1 MKHILVIGSLNMDLV
16 VKVEKLPKLGETILG
31 ETLYENPGGK
41 GANQAVAA
49 AKLGGNVSMIG
60 KLGKDNYGEQLLLNL
75 KSNNIKT
82 EGIIRCDDIT
92 GTAVIEVDS
101 KGNNSIV
108 VIPGSNLKLSKE
120 DLDSASDLIDK
131 ADIVILQ
138 QEIPMETVEYALEL
152 AAEKGKITILNPA
165 PAVKISE
172 KVLAAT
178 DFLILNE
185 TELEIIS
192 GKESIPETEYIYT
205 INELR
210 NKGAKNIILTL
221 GEKGGMYTEGE
232 EIKEYKALKVTA
244 VDTTAAG
251 DSFIGA
257 FALKLAENAGVSDA
271 LEFAV
276 GVSALTVTRSGAQQS
291 LPTQEELKLFLESK

>member
-1 MKHILVIGSLNMDLV
+1 MKQILVIGSLNMDLV

-60 KLGKDNYGEQLLLNL
+60 KLGNDNYGEQLLLNL
-75 KSNNIKT
+75 KNNNIKT
-82 EGIIRCDDIT
+82 EGIIRCSDIT
-92 GTAVIEVDS
+92 GTAVIEVDND
-101 KGNNSIV
+101 GNNSIV
-108 VIPGSNLKLSKE
+108 VIPGSNSKLSKE
-120 DLDSASDLIDK
+120 DLDSAAELLDK

-138 QEIPMETVEYALEL
+138 QEIPMDTVEYALEQ
-152 AAEKGKITILNPA
+152 AAKRGKTTILNPA
-165 PAVKISE
+165 PAVEISDKI
-172 KVLAAT
+172 LDAT

-185 TELEIIS
+185 TELEIVS
-192 GKESIPETEYIYT
+192 GKESIPETEYIDA
-205 INELR
+205 IKELR

-232 EIKEYKALKVTA
+232 ETREYKALKVKA

-257 FALKLAENAGVSDA
+257 FALKLAQDASVSDA

>member
-1 MKHILVIGSLNMDLV
+1 VKQILVIGSLNMDLV

-49 AKLGGNVSMIG
+49 AKLGGRVSMIG
-60 KLGKDNYGEQLLLNL
+60 KLGNDNYGEQLLLNL
-75 KSNNIKT
+75 KNNNIKT
-82 EGIIRCDDIT
+82 DGIIRCKDIT

-101 KGNNSIV
+101 AGNNSIV

-120 DLDSASDLIDK
+120 DIDSMDKLIDES
-131 ADIVILQ
+131 DIVILQ
-138 QEIPMETVEYALEL
+138 QEIPMETVEYSLKQAS
-152 AAEKGKITILNPA
+152 EKGKVTILNPA
-165 PAVKISE
+165 PAVKIKE
-172 KVLAAT
+172 EILNYT
-178 DFLILNE
+178 DYLILNE
-185 TELEIIS
+185 TELELIS
-192 GKESIPETEYIYT
+192 GRESIPETEYIQA
-205 INELR
+205 IKELK

-232 EIKEYKALKVTA
+232 EIKDYKALVVKA

-257 FALKLAENAGVSDA
+257 FALKIAEDETVSKA
-271 LEFAV
+271 LDFAV

-291 LPTQEELKLFLESK
+291 LPTQEELELFLKSK

>member
-1 MKHILVIGSLNMDLV
+1 MKKILVIGSLNMDLV
-16 VKVEKLPKLGETILG
+16 VKVAKLPKLGETILG

-60 KLGKDNYGEQLLLNL
+60 KLGNDNYGEQLLQNL
-75 KSNNIKT
+75 KNNNIRT
-82 EGIIRCDDIT
+82 EGIIRCDKIT

-101 KGNNSIV
+101 AGNNNIV
-108 VIPGSNLKLSKE
+108 VIPGSNSELSKE
-120 DLDSASDLIDK
+120 DIDSKAELLDK
-131 ADIVILQ
+131 TDIVILQ
-138 QEIPMETVEYALEL
+138 QEIPIETVEYSLEQ
-152 AAEKGKITILNPA
+152 ASKKGKITILNPA
-165 PAVKISE
+165 PAIKITE
-172 KVLAAT
+172 KILTFT

-185 TELEIIS
+185 TELELVS
-192 GKESIPETEYIYT
+192 GKESIPEAEYIQA
-205 INELR
+205 IKELK

-221 GEKGGMYTEGE
+221 GEKGGMYTDGE
-232 EIKEYKALKVTA
+232 EVKDYKALKVKA
-244 VDTTAAG
+244 VDSTAAG

-257 FALKLAENAGVSDA
+257 FALKLAENATVSDA
-271 LEFAV
+271 LNFAV

>member
-1 MKHILVIGSLNMDLV
+1 MK
-16 VKVEKLPKLGETILG
+16 
-31 ETLYENPGGK
+31 
-41 GANQAVAA
+41 
-49 AKLGGNVSMIG
+49 
-60 KLGKDNYGEQLLLNL
+60 
-75 KSNNIKT
+75 
-82 EGIIRCDDIT
+82 
-92 GTAVIEVDS
+92 
-101 KGNNSIV
+101 
-108 VIPGSNLKLSKE
+108 
-120 DLDSASDLIDK
+120 
-131 ADIVILQ
+131 
-138 QEIPMETVEYALEL
+138 
-152 AAEKGKITILNPA
+152 KGKITILNPA
-165 PAVKISE
+165 PAIKITE
-172 KVLAAT
+172 KILTFT

-185 TELEIIS
+185 TELELVS